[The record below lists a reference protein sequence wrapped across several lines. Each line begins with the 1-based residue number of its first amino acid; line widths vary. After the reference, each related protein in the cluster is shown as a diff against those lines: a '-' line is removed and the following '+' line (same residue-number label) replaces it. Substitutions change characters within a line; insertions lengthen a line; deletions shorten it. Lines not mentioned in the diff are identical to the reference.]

1 MELIILIPNYEFW
14 LRNTSFSRNQSS
26 PSEAF
31 VPTSFIGPWETGIPP
46 IPDSLRAASWHRLGY
61 ERIVND
67 KRILISVEESDDPVV
82 TLKVQGG
89 EDIRFRASD
98 NTESFPKMNL
108 DVEIKEIVDAVH
120 RAYLITIN
128 RRFN

>member
-1 MELIILIPNYEFW
+1 M
-14 LRNTSFSRNQSS
+14 
-26 PSEAF
+26 
-31 VPTSFIGPWETGIPP
+31 
-46 IPDSLRAASWHRLGY
+46 
-61 ERIVND
+61 ND